1 MREKQNIRRLTVEE
15 IEAVIEQYGEKQFRA
30 KQIIE
35 WLWQKHIAAFDEM
48 TSLSKGLREKLQRDF
63 YIHRPKVINKQ
74 LSKDGTIKL
83 AFEMEDESVVEG
95 VLIPSKERM
104 TACISSQV
112 GCQLG
117 CKFCATAGL
126 GFQRNLF
133 PDEIVDQVVELNR
146 VAQEKYGH
154 DLSNIVYMGM
164 GEPLMNYPH
173 VVDSVRWLT
182 SSKGL
187 GISHRR
193 ITLST
198 VGLVEQIKKLADED
212 LKINLALSLH
222 AANDQKRDA
231 IVPVNRRN
239 PIADLIDALK
249 YYYDKTG
256 SRITIEYIL
265 FKGFN
270 DSLQDASELA
280 AFCKHFPVKVNVIEY
295 NPVERSS
302 LERAENED
310 MELFVNFL
318 REKINIIV
326 NVRRSRGKDIDAAC
340 GQLANKIVTT
350 QKPDK
355 S

>member
-15 IEAVIEQYGEKQFRA
+15 IEAVIEQYGEKQFRG

-35 WLWQKHIAAFDEM
+35 WLWQKHVSAFDEM
-48 TSLSKGLREKLQRDF
+48 TSLSKGLREKLQKDY
-63 YIHRPKVINKQ
+63 YIHKPVVINHQ
-74 LSKDGTIKL
+74 MSKDGTIKL
-83 AFEMEDESVVEG
+83 AFKMEDESVVEG
-95 VLIPSKERM
+95 VLIPSKDRM

-133 PDEIVDQVVELNR
+133 ADEIVDQVVEINR
-146 VAQEKYGH
+146 MAQEKYGH

-164 GEPLMNYPH
+164 GEPLMNYSH

-182 SSKGL
+182 SPKGL
-187 GISHRR
+187 GISHQR

-198 VGLVEQIKKLADED
+198 VGLVGQIKSLADEN
-212 LKINLALSLH
+212 LKIKLALSLH
-222 AANDQKRDA
+222 AANDQKRDK

-239 PIADLIDALK
+239 PIRDLIDAVK

-280 AFCKHFPVKVNVIEY
+280 SFCKHFPVKVNIIEY
-295 NPVERSS
+295 NPVERSL
-302 LERAENED
+302 LERAEDAD

-340 GQLANKIVTT
+340 GQLANKISPS
-350 QKPDK
+350 QKSDK